1 MLFLGGGCMLYDEK
15 DLRVF
20 DNSDARNYFKE
31 ILQSYYSQ
39 NYRAT
44 IVLLYSFVIYDLFIK
59 LQTMADEGD
68 TKAKSKL
75 VEINSM
81 IASDEKYSKVEN
93 EIVEFFKKNCSLYFE
108 RFIEDIEY
116 LKTCRNKCAHLKVN
130 DNSLYV
136 PNDYHA
142 KMMICSMYDH
152 VLSVKA
158 PFIMDLFKLAE
169 KDIEKF
175 TEQIITFDSD
185 GLDETI
191 KRKITDKYL
200 QRMTEVS
207 LRRSYKTFLKLLY
220 NSDDE
225 ECIRNILGLY
235 AFVFSMTTYLI
246 EQGHTNLLRESAIL
260 DEFSKIK
267 VDELE
272 NNSIRADILGAM
284 VLKYSIIMEIIREN
298 EEVFEYL
305 KNRVLNPTGLT
316 EYRAFYPQ
324 DPRSEYEFFKDTSSL
339 HKNKYIKE
347 IFETVKSCEDFNLV
361 EFAKIMVK
369 AVPTYSGYD
378 DADCFMSFLKIHV
391 EEFNTSDLQEIMETY
406 SNNDQCYNRGRHTG
420 DMEIIAPYL
429 DKDERTF

>member
-1 MLFLGGGCMLYDEK
+1 MLYDEK

-20 DNSDARNYFKE
+20 DNSDSRNYFKE

-68 TKAKSKL
+68 IKAKSKL
-75 VEINSM
+75 DEINSM
-81 IASDEKYSKVEN
+81 INSDEKYSKVEN
-93 EIVEFFKKNCSLYFE
+93 TIVDFFKNNCSLYFE

-158 PFIMDLFKLAE
+158 PFIMDLFKLAK
-169 KDIEKF
+169 KDIEKY
-175 TEQIITFDSD
+175 TEQIIRFDPD
-185 GLDETI
+185 GFDETI
-191 KRKITDKYL
+191 NRKIIDKYL
-200 QRMTEVS
+200 QRMTDIS
-207 LRRSYKTFLKLLY
+207 LRKSYKTFLKLLF
-220 NSDDE
+220 NTDDE

-246 EQGHTNLLRESAIL
+246 EQGHINLIREPAVL

-267 VDELE
+267 VDELK

-305 KNRVLNPTGLT
+305 KKRILTPTGLAA
-316 EYRAFYPQ
+316 YRAFYPQ
-324 DPRSEYEFFKDTSSL
+324 DPRSEYGFFKDTSSL

-347 IFETVKSCEDFNLV
+347 IFETVKPCDDFNLV
-361 EFAKIMVK
+361 EFVKIMVK
-369 AVPTYSGYD
+369 AIPSYSGYN
-378 DADCFMSFLKIHV
+378 DADCYMSFLKNHV
-391 EEFNTSDLQEIMETY
+391 AEFNVSDLQEIMTIYNE
-406 SNNDQCYNRGRHTG
+406 NDQCYNRGRHSG
-420 DMEIIAPYL
+420 DMEIIQPYL
-429 DKDERTF
+429 AEDEIPF

>member
-1 MLFLGGGCMLYDEK
+1 MLYDEK
-15 DLRVF
+15 DLHVF
-20 DNSDARNYFKE
+20 DNSDSRNYFKE

-68 TKAKSKL
+68 TKAKSRL
-75 VEINSM
+75 AEINSM
-81 IASDEKYSKVEN
+81 INSDEKYSKVEN

-158 PFIMDLFKLAE
+158 PFIMDLFKFAK

-175 TEQIITFDSD
+175 TEQIIIFDPD
-185 GLDETI
+185 GLSETI
-191 KRKITDKYL
+191 KRKIIDKYL
-200 QRMTEVS
+200 QRMTDVS
-207 LRRSYKTFLKLLY
+207 LRKSYKTFLKLLF

-225 ECIRNILGLY
+225 ECIKNILGLY
-235 AFVFSMTTYLI
+235 AFIFSMTTYLI
-246 EQGHTNLLRESAIL
+246 EQGHINLLREPAIL

-267 VDELE
+267 VEELE
-272 NNSIRADILGAM
+272 SNPIRSDILVAM
-284 VLKYSIIMEIIREN
+284 VLKYPIIMEIIREN

-305 KNRVLNPTGLT
+305 KNPVLTPTGLT

-324 DPRSEYEFFKDTSSL
+324 DLRSEYGFFKDTPSL

-347 IFETVKSCEDFNLV
+347 IFETVKSCEDFNLA
-361 EFAKIMVK
+361 EFAMIMVN
-369 AVPTYSGYD
+369 AVPTYLGYD
-378 DADCFMSFLKIHV
+378 DADCYMSFLKIHV
-391 EEFNTSDLQEIMETY
+391 EEFNASDLQEIMDIY
-406 SNNDQCYNRGRHTG
+406 NKNDQCYNRGRHTA
-420 DMEIIAPYL
+420 DMEIIEPYL
-429 DKDERTF
+429 AKDEIPF

>member
-1 MLFLGGGCMLYDEK
+1 MLLLDGGYMLYDEK

-20 DNSDARNYFKE
+20 DNSDSRNYFKE

-68 TKAKSKL
+68 SKARQQLEK
-75 VEINSM
+75 VNGM
-81 IASDEKYSKVEN
+81 ISSDEKYSKVER
-93 EIVEFFKKNCSLYFE
+93 EIIDFFKDNCSLYFG

-116 LKTCRNKCAHLKVN
+116 LRNCRNKCAHLKVN

-152 VLSVKA
+152 VFSVKA
-158 PFIMDLFKLAE
+158 PFIMDLFEIAKH
-169 KDIEKF
+169 DVEKF
-175 TEQIITFDSD
+175 TEQIIFDSD
-185 GLDETI
+185 GLDESI
-191 KRKITDKYL
+191 RKKITDKYL
-200 QRMTEVS
+200 KRMTNVS
-207 LRRSYKTFLKLLY
+207 LKKSYKTFLKLLY
-220 NSDDE
+220 NTDDE
-225 ECIRNILGLY
+225 ECIRNILGVYTFL
-235 AFVFSMTTYLI
+235 FSMTAYLI
-246 EQGHTNLLRESAIL
+246 EEGRIALLREQAIL
-260 DEFSKIK
+260 DEFSKISI
-267 VDELE
+267 DELE
-272 NNSIRADILGAM
+272 NTSVRAEILVSM
-284 VLKYSIIMEIIREN
+284 VLKYSIIMEIVREN

-305 KNRVLNPTGLT
+305 KNRVLTPTGLA

-324 DPRSEYEFFKDTSSL
+324 DLRSEYGFFKDTSSL

-347 IFETVKSCEDFNLV
+347 IFETVKSCEDFNLT

-391 EEFNTSDLQEIMETY
+391 EEFNASDLQEIMEIY
-406 SNNDQCYNRGRHTG
+406 NNNDQCYNRGRHTG

-429 DKDERTF
+429 AKEELPF

>member
-1 MLFLGGGCMLYDEK
+1 MLLLGGGYMLYDEK

-169 KDIEKF
+169 KDIEKY
-175 TEQIITFDSD
+175 TERIIIFDSD

-200 QRMTEVS
+200 QRMTAGS
-207 LRRSYKTFLKLLY
+207 LRKSYKTFLKLLY

-235 AFVFSMTTYLI
+235 AFVFSMTAYLM
-246 EQGHTNLLRESAIL
+246 EQGHTNLLREPAIV
-260 DEFSKIK
+260 DEFFKIK
-267 VDELE
+267 VEELE
-272 NNSIRADILGAM
+272 SNPIRSDILVAM
-284 VLKYSIIMEIIREN
+284 VLKYPIIMEIIREN

-305 KNRVLNPTGLT
+305 KNRVLTPTGLA

-324 DPRSEYEFFKDTSSL
+324 DLRSEYGFFKDTPSL

-347 IFETVKSCEDFNLV
+347 IFETVKSCEDFNLT
-361 EFAKIMVK
+361 EFTKIMVK

-378 DADCFMSFLKIHV
+378 DADCFMSFFKIHV
-391 EEFNTSDLQEIMETY
+391 EEFNASDLQEIMETY
-406 SNNDQCYNRGRHTG
+406 NNNDPCYNRGRHTG

-429 DKDERTF
+429 AKDELPF

>member
-1 MLFLGGGCMLYDEK
+1 MLLLDGGYMLYDEK

-20 DNSDARNYFKE
+20 DNSDSRNYFKE

-68 TKAKSKL
+68 SKARQQLEK
-75 VEINSM
+75 VNGM
-81 IASDEKYSKVEN
+81 ISSDEKYSKVER
-93 EIVEFFKKNCSLYFE
+93 EIIDFFKDNCSLYFG

-116 LKTCRNKCAHLKVN
+116 LRNCRNKCAHLKVN

-152 VLSVKA
+152 VFSVKA
-158 PFIMDLFKLAE
+158 PFIMDLFEIAKH
-169 KDIEKF
+169 DVEKF
-175 TEQIITFDSD
+175 TEQIIFDSD
-185 GLDETI
+185 GLDESI
-191 KRKITDKYL
+191 RKKITDKYL
-200 QRMTEVS
+200 KRMTNVS
-207 LRRSYKTFLKLLY
+207 LKKSYKTFLKLLY
-220 NSDDE
+220 NTDDE
-225 ECIRNILGLY
+225 ECIRNILGVYTFL
-235 AFVFSMTTYLI
+235 FSMTAYLI
-246 EQGHTNLLRESAIL
+246 EEGRIALLREQAIL
-260 DEFSKIK
+260 DEFSKISI
-267 VDELE
+267 DELE
-272 NNSIRADILGAM
+272 NTSVRAEILVSM
-284 VLKYSIIMEIIREN
+284 VLKYSIIMEIVREN

-305 KNRVLNPTGLT
+305 KNRVLTPTGLA

-324 DPRSEYEFFKDTSSL
+324 DLRSEYGFFKDTSSL

-347 IFETVKSCEDFNLV
+347 IFETVKSCEDFNLT

-391 EEFNTSDLQEIMETY
+391 EEFNASDLQEIMEIY
-406 SNNDQCYNRGRHTG
+406 NNNDQCYNRGRHTG

-429 DKDERTF
+429 AKE

>member
-1 MLFLGGGCMLYDEK
+1 MLYDEK

-20 DNSDARNYFKE
+20 DNSDSRNYFKE

-68 TKAKSKL
+68 TKAKSRL
-75 VEINSM
+75 AEINSM
-81 IASDEKYSKVEN
+81 INSDEKYSKVEN

-158 PFIMDLFKLAE
+158 PFIMDLFKLAK

-175 TEQIITFDSD
+175 TEQIIIFDPD
-185 GLDETI
+185 GLSETI
-191 KRKITDKYL
+191 KRKIIDKYL
-200 QRMTEVS
+200 QRMTDVS
-207 LRRSYKTFLKLLY
+207 LRKSYKTFLKLLF

-225 ECIRNILGLY
+225 ECIKNILGLY
-235 AFVFSMTTYLI
+235 AFIFSMTTYLI
-246 EQGHTNLLRESAIL
+246 EQGRINLLREPAIL

-267 VDELE
+267 VEELE
-272 NNSIRADILGAM
+272 SNPVRIDILVAM

-305 KNRVLNPTGLT
+305 KARILIPTGLVA
-316 EYRAFYPQ
+316 YRAFYPH
-324 DPRSEYEFFKDTSSL
+324 DPRSEYGFFKDTSSL

-347 IFETVKSCEDFNLV
+347 IFESVKLCEDFNLV
-361 EFAKIMVK
+361 EFAKIMVN
-369 AVPTYSGYD
+369 AVPTYLGYD
-378 DADCFMSFLKIHV
+378 DADCYMSFLKIHV
-391 EEFNTSDLQEIMETY
+391 AEFNALDLQEIMDIY
-406 SNNDQCYNRGRHTG
+406 YKNDQCYNRGRHTA
-420 DMEIIAPYL
+420 DMEIIEPYL
-429 DKDERTF
+429 AEDKIPF

>member
-1 MLFLGGGCMLYDEK
+1 MLLLGGGYMLYDEK

-169 KDIEKF
+169 KDIEKY
-175 TEQIITFDSD
+175 TERIIIFDPD

-200 QRMTEVS
+200 QRMTEGS
-207 LRRSYKTFLKLLY
+207 LRKSYKTFLKLLY

-235 AFVFSMTTYLI
+235 AFVFSMTAYLM
-246 EQGHTNLLRESAIL
+246 EQGHTNILREPAIL

-305 KNRVLNPTGLT
+305 KKHVLTPTGLAA
-316 EYRAFYPQ
+316 YRGFYPQ
-324 DPRSEYEFFKDTSSL
+324 DPRSEYGFFKDTLSL

-347 IFETVKSCEDFNLV
+347 IFETVKPCEDFNLA
-361 EFAKIMVK
+361 EFVKIMVK
-369 AVPTYSGYD
+369 AIPRYFGFD
-378 DADCFMSFLKIHV
+378 DADCYMSFLKNHV
-391 EEFNTSDLQEIMETY
+391 EELDISELQEVMDVYNT
-406 SNNDQCYNRGRHTG
+406 NDQCYNRGRHTE
-420 DMEIIAPYL
+420 DMEIIEPYL
-429 DKDERTF
+429 AKGETPF

>member
-1 MLFLGGGCMLYDEK
+1 MLLLGGGYMLYDER

-158 PFIMDLFKLAE
+158 PFIMDLFSIVE
-169 KDIEKF
+169 SEIEEYTTKIPSIS
-175 TEQIITFDSD
+175 EN
-185 GLDETI
+185 GLDESI
-191 KRKITDKYL
+191 KKSINDKYL
-200 QRMTEVS
+200 NRMTYDS
-207 LRRSYKTFLKLLY
+207 LKKSYNTFIKLLFLV
-220 NSDDE
+220 DE
-225 ECIRNILGLY
+225 ENCIQNLSGLY
-235 AFVFSMTTYLI
+235 AFVFSMTGYII
-246 EQGHTNLLRESAIL
+246 ENGYSAIL
-260 DEFSKIK
+260 SDQDISSRFLS
-267 VDELE
+267 VRVE
-272 NNSIRADILGAM
+272 NLRRSSLRAAALTSIIVKFPIIMDILRANTDVFDYLCKS
-284 VLKYSIIMEIIREN
+284 VLTKPS
-298 EEVFEYL
+298 
-305 KNRVLNPTGLT
+305 GLRW
-316 EYRAFYPQ
+316 YRAFYPSG
-324 DPRSEYEFFKDTSSL
+324 PKSVYSYFKDTRAL
-339 HKNKYIKE
+339 KIPNYTELIYN
-347 IFETVKSCEDFNLV
+347 IVKDSEDFNLG
-361 EFAKIMVK
+361 EYTKIMVESI
-369 AVPTYSGYD
+369 PSFNGFD
-378 DADCFMSFLKIHV
+378 SADSYMVFLKKHLV
-391 EEFNTSDLQEIMETY
+391 DL
-406 SNNDQCYNRGRHTG
+406 S
-420 DMEIIAPYL
+420 
-429 DKDERTF
+429 KDEIRQVLSIYNSKEQCTSRSRHEEDIAIIEEYLNN

>member
-1 MLFLGGGCMLYDEK
+1 MLLLDGGYMLYDEK

-20 DNSDARNYFKE
+20 DNSDSRNYFKE

-68 TKAKSKL
+68 SKARQQLEK
-75 VEINSM
+75 V
-81 IASDEKYSKVEN
+81 KYSKVER
-93 EIVEFFKKNCSLYFE
+93 EIIDFFKDNCSLYFG

-116 LKTCRNKCAHLKVN
+116 LRNCRNKCAHLKVN

-152 VLSVKA
+152 VFSVKA
-158 PFIMDLFKLAE
+158 PFIMDLFEIAKH
-169 KDIEKF
+169 DVEKF
-175 TEQIITFDSD
+175 TEQIIFDSD
-185 GLDETI
+185 GLDESI
-191 KRKITDKYL
+191 RKKITDKYL
-200 QRMTEVS
+200 KRMTNVS
-207 LRRSYKTFLKLLY
+207 LKKSYKTFLKLLY
-220 NSDDE
+220 NTDDVE
-225 ECIRNILGLY
+225 GIRNILGVYTFL
-235 AFVFSMTTYLI
+235 FSMTAYLI
-246 EQGHTNLLRESAIL
+246 EEGRIALLREQAIL
-260 DEFSKIK
+260 DEFSKISI
-267 VDELE
+267 DELE
-272 NNSIRADILGAM
+272 NTSVRAEILVSM
-284 VLKYSIIMEIIREN
+284 VLKYSIIMEIVREN

-305 KNRVLNPTGLT
+305 KNRVLTPTGLA

-324 DPRSEYEFFKDTSSL
+324 DLRSEYGFFKDTSSL

-347 IFETVKSCEDFNLV
+347 IFETVKSCEDFNLT

-391 EEFNTSDLQEIMETY
+391 EEFNASDLQEIMEIY
-406 SNNDQCYNRGRHTG
+406 NNNDQCYNRGRHTG

-429 DKDERTF
+429 AKEELPF

>member
-1 MLFLGGGCMLYDEK
+1 MLLLGGGYMLYDEK

-20 DNSDARNYFKE
+20 DNSDSRNYFKE

-68 TKAKSKL
+68 SKARQQLEK
-75 VEINSM
+75 VNDM
-81 IASDEKYSKVEN
+81 ISSDEKYSKVER
-93 EIVEFFKKNCSLYFE
+93 EIIDFFKDNCSLYFE
-108 RFIEDIEY
+108 QFIEDIEY
-116 LKTCRNKCAHLKVN
+116 LRNCRNKCDHLKVN

-158 PFIMDLFKLAE
+158 PFIMDLFELAK
-169 KDIEKF
+169 KDVEKF
-175 TEQIITFDSD
+175 TEQIIIFDPD
-185 GLDETI
+185 GLNETI
-191 KRKITDKYL
+191 KRKIIDKYL
-200 QRMTEVS
+200 QRMTDVS
-207 LRRSYKTFLKLLY
+207 LRKSYKTFLKLLF

-225 ECIRNILGLY
+225 MCIRNILGLY
-235 AFVFSMTTYLI
+235 AFIFSMTTYLI
-246 EQGHTNLLRESAIL
+246 EQGRINLLQESAIL

-267 VDELE
+267 VEELE
-272 NNSIRADILGAM
+272 NNPIRTDILVAM
-284 VLKYSIIMEIIREN
+284 VLKYPIIMDIIREHG
-298 EEVFEYL
+298 EVFEYL

-324 DPRSEYEFFKDTSSL
+324 DPRSAYGFFKDTSSL

-347 IFETVKSCEDFNLV
+347 IFEIVKSCEDFNLV

-391 EEFNTSDLQEIMETY
+391 AEFNASDLQEIMETY
-406 SNNDQCYNRGRHTG
+406 NNNDQCYNRGRHTG

-429 DKDERTF
+429 AKDELLL

>member
-1 MLFLGGGCMLYDEK
+1 MNNNMTDILEQYIKSLFNEATEDHIIIKRSNVAQKFDCVPSQLNYVIKTRFTPEHGFIIESKRGGGGFIRITKITLHANK
-15 DLRVF
+15 DYIDYLI
-20 DNSDARNYFKE
+20 E
-31 ILQSYYSQ
+31 
-39 NYRAT
+39 T
-44 IVLLYSFVIYDLFIK
+44 
-59 LQTMADEGD
+59 
-68 TKAKSKL
+68 
-75 VEINSM
+75 
-81 IASDEKYSKVEN
+81 VEN

-169 KDIEKF
+169 KDIEKY
-175 TEQIITFDSD
+175 TERIIIFDPD

-200 QRMTEVS
+200 QRMTEGS
-207 LRRSYKTFLKLLY
+207 LRKSYKTFLKLLY

-235 AFVFSMTTYLI
+235 AFVFSMTAYLM
-246 EQGHTNLLRESAIL
+246 EQGHTNILREPAIL

-305 KNRVLNPTGLT
+305 KKHVLTPTGLAA
-316 EYRAFYPQ
+316 YRGFYPQ
-324 DPRSEYEFFKDTSSL
+324 DPRSEYGFFKDTLSL

-347 IFETVKSCEDFNLV
+347 IFETVKPCEDFNLA
-361 EFAKIMVK
+361 EFVKIMVK
-369 AVPTYSGYD
+369 AIPRYFGFD
-378 DADCFMSFLKIHV
+378 DADCYMSFLKNHV
-391 EEFNTSDLQEIMETY
+391 EELDISELQEVMDVYNT
-406 SNNDQCYNRGRHTG
+406 NDQCYNRGRHTE
-420 DMEIIAPYL
+420 DMEIIEPYL
-429 DKDERTF
+429 AKGETPF

>member
-1 MLFLGGGCMLYDEK
+1 MLLLGGGCMLYDEK

-20 DNSDARNYFKE
+20 DNSDAQNYFKE

-175 TEQIITFDSD
+175 TEQIITFDPD

-207 LRRSYKTFLKLLY
+207 LSKSYKTFLKLLY

-246 EQGHTNLLRESAIL
+246 EQGHTNLLREAAIL

-272 NNSIRADILGAM
+272 NNPIRADILGAM
-284 VLKYSIIMEIIREN
+284 VLKYSIVMEIIREN

-305 KNRVLNPTGLT
+305 KKRVLTPTGLAA
-316 EYRAFYPQ
+316 YRAFYPQ
-324 DPRSEYEFFKDTSSL
+324 DPRSEYGFFKDTLSL

-347 IFETVKSCEDFNLV
+347 IFETVKPCEDFNLA
-361 EFAKIMVK
+361 EFVKIMVK
-369 AVPTYSGYD
+369 AIPGYLGFD
-378 DADCFMSFLKIHV
+378 DADCYMSFFKNHV
-391 EEFNTSDLQEIMETY
+391 EELDTSELQAVMDVY
-406 SNNDQCYNRGRHTG
+406 NANDQCYKRGRHTE
-420 DMEIIAPYL
+420 DMEIIEPYL
-429 DKDERTF
+429 EKDEIPF

>member
-1 MLFLGGGCMLYDEK
+1 MLYDEK

-20 DNSDARNYFKE
+20 DNSDSRNYFKE

-68 TKAKSKL
+68 SKAKNKL
-75 VEINSM
+75 DEINDM
-81 IASDEKYSKVEN
+81 INSDEKYSKVEN
-93 EIVEFFKKNCSLYFE
+93 EIIEFFKKNCSLYFE
-108 RFIEDIEY
+108 RFIEDIDY

-158 PFIMDLFKLAE
+158 PFIMDLFKLAK

-175 TEQIITFDSD
+175 TEQIRIFDPD
-185 GLDETI
+185 GLNETI
-191 KRKITDKYL
+191 KRKIIDKYL
-200 QRMTEVS
+200 QRMTDVS
-207 LRRSYKTFLKLLY
+207 LRKSYKTFLKLLY

-235 AFVFSMTTYLI
+235 AFIFSMTTYLI
-246 EQGHTNLLRESAIL
+246 EQGRIALLREPAIL

-272 NNSIRADILGAM
+272 NNSIRIDILVVM

-305 KNRVLNPTGLT
+305 KKRVLIPTGLA

-324 DPRSEYEFFKDTSSL
+324 DPRSEYGFFKDTSSL
-339 HKNKYIKE
+339 HKNKYINE
-347 IFETVKSCEDFNLV
+347 LFEVVKNCEDFNLY
-361 EFAKIMVK
+361 EFCSIMVS
-369 AVPTYSGYD
+369 AIPDYNGFD
-378 DADCFMSFLKIHV
+378 DADCYMAFLKNHV
-391 EEFNTSDLQEIMETY
+391 EELTASDLRGIVDIYNM
-406 SNNDQCYNRGRHTG
+406 NDQCYRRIRHTE
-420 DMEIIAPYL
+420 DMDVINAYL
-429 DKDERTF
+429 EEDELPF

>member
-1 MLFLGGGCMLYDEK
+1 MLLLDGGYMLYDEK

-20 DNSDARNYFKE
+20 DNSDSRNYFKE

-68 TKAKSKL
+68 SKARQQLEK
-75 VEINSM
+75 VNGM
-81 IASDEKYSKVEN
+81 ISSDEKYSKVER
-93 EIVEFFKKNCSLYFE
+93 EIIDFFKDNCSLYFG

-116 LKTCRNKCAHLKVN
+116 LRNCRNKCAHLKVN

-152 VLSVKA
+152 VFSVKA
-158 PFIMDLFKLAE
+158 PFIMDLFEIAKH
-169 KDIEKF
+169 DVEKF
-175 TEQIITFDSD
+175 TEQIIFDSD
-185 GLDETI
+185 GLDESI
-191 KRKITDKYL
+191 RKKITDKYL
-200 QRMTEVS
+200 KRMTNVS
-207 LRRSYKTFLKLLY
+207 LKKSYKTFLKLLY
-220 NSDDE
+220 NTDDE
-225 ECIRNILGLY
+225 ECIRNILGIYTFL
-235 AFVFSMTTYLI
+235 FSMTAYLI
-246 EQGHTNLLRESAIL
+246 EEGRIALLREQAIL
-260 DEFSKIK
+260 DEFSKISI
-267 VDELE
+267 DELE
-272 NNSIRADILGAM
+272 NTSVRAEILVSM
-284 VLKYSIIMEIIREN
+284 VLKYSIIMEIVREN
-298 EEVFEYL
+298 GEVFEYL
-305 KNRVLNPTGLT
+305 KNRVLTPTGLA

-324 DPRSEYEFFKDTSSL
+324 DLRSEYGFFKDTSSL

-347 IFETVKSCEDFNLV
+347 IFETVKSCEDFNLT

-391 EEFNTSDLQEIMETY
+391 EEFNASDLQEIMEIY
-406 SNNDQCYNRGRHTG
+406 NNNDQCYNRGRHTG

-429 DKDERTF
+429 AKEELPF

>member
-1 MLFLGGGCMLYDEK
+1 MLLLDGGYMLYDEK

-20 DNSDARNYFKE
+20 DNSDSRNYFKE

-68 TKAKSKL
+68 SKARQQLEK
-75 VEINSM
+75 VNGM
-81 IASDEKYSKVEN
+81 ISSDEKYSKVER
-93 EIVEFFKKNCSLYFE
+93 EIIDFFKDNCSLYFG

-116 LKTCRNKCAHLKVN
+116 LRNCRNKCAHLKVN

-152 VLSVKA
+152 VFSVKA
-158 PFIMDLFKLAE
+158 PFIMDLFEIAKH
-169 KDIEKF
+169 DVEKF
-175 TEQIITFDSD
+175 TEQIIFDPD
-185 GLDETI
+185 GLDESI
-191 KRKITDKYL
+191 RKKITDKYL
-200 QRMTEVS
+200 KRMTNVS
-207 LRRSYKTFLKLLY
+207 LKKSYKTFLKLLY
-220 NSDDE
+220 NTDDE
-225 ECIRNILGLY
+225 ECIRNILGVYTFL
-235 AFVFSMTTYLI
+235 FSMTSYLI
-246 EQGHTNLLRESAIL
+246 EEGRVALLREQAIL
-260 DEFSKIK
+260 DEFSKISI
-267 VDELE
+267 DELE
-272 NNSIRADILGAM
+272 NTSVRAEILVSM
-284 VLKYSIIMEIIREN
+284 VLKYSIIMEIVREN

-305 KNRVLNPTGLT
+305 KNRVLTPTGLA

-324 DPRSEYEFFKDTSSL
+324 DLRSEYGFFKDTSSL

-347 IFETVKSCEDFNLV
+347 IFEIVKSCEDFNLT

-391 EEFNTSDLQEIMETY
+391 EEFNASDLQEIMETY
-406 SNNDQCYNRGRHTG
+406 NNNDQCYNRGRHTG

-429 DKDERTF
+429 AKEELPF

>member
-1 MLFLGGGCMLYDEK
+1 MLLLGGGCMLYDEK

-20 DNSDARNYFKE
+20 DNSDAQNYFKE

-175 TEQIITFDSD
+175 TEQIITFDPD

-207 LRRSYKTFLKLLY
+207 LSKSYKTFLKLLY

-246 EQGHTNLLRESAIL
+246 EQGHTNLLREAAIL

-272 NNSIRADILGAM
+272 NNPIRADILGAM
-284 VLKYSIIMEIIREN
+284 VLKYSIVMEIIREN

-305 KNRVLNPTGLT
+305 KKRVLTPTGLAA
-316 EYRAFYPQ
+316 YRAFYPQ
-324 DPRSEYEFFKDTSSL
+324 DPRSEYGFFKDTLSL

-347 IFETVKSCEDFNLV
+347 IFETVKPCEDFNLA
-361 EFAKIMVK
+361 EFVKIMVK
-369 AVPTYSGYD
+369 AIPGYSGFD
-378 DADCFMSFLKIHV
+378 DADCYMSFFKNHV
-391 EEFNTSDLQEIMETY
+391 EELDTSELQAVMDVY
-406 SNNDQCYNRGRHTG
+406 NANDQCYKRGRHTE
-420 DMEIIAPYL
+420 DMEIIEPYL
-429 DKDERTF
+429 EKDEIPF